1 MSTTM
6 LIIAM
11 IACVF
16 AIPAPALA
24 DPRSRATA
32 R

>member
-1 MSTTM
+1 MNTTM

-11 IACVF
+11 VAFVF

-24 DPRSRATA
+24 DPRR
-32 R
+32 RPLRN